1 MENKVIYVPVSVQ
14 EEPSID
20 NLIKELKRIR
30 AYFGEHDKTISE
42 HVHFDTMNHAIN
54 FLNGLKRIELPS
66 EEEIHQAEDAFYK
79 NDVKIKP
86 QVYTFRSGINY
97 ILSIINLKK

>member
-66 EEEIHQAEDAFYK
+66 EEEVRSLVDFPDSDK
-79 NDVKIKP
+79 WDCGFTSGVKH
-86 QVYTFRSGINY
+86 
-97 ILSIINLKK
+97 ILSIINHKK